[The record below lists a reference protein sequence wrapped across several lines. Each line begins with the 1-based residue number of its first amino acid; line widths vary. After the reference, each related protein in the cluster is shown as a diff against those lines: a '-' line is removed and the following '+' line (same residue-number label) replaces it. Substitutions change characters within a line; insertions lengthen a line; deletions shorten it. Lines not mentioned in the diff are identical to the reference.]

1 MVQEKKPI
9 EDRRIEG
16 GVVEWW
22 SGGVVEWW
30 SGGER
35 LPGHS
40 IQYIIEETLPCMTKV
55 RKCSY

>member
-35 LPGHS
+35 LPGHT
-40 IQYIIEETLPCMTKV
+40 QFYIDGNRRRNTTL
-55 RKCSY
+55 YD

>member
-9 EDRRIEG
+9 ARIEC

-22 SGGVVEWW
+22 SGGGGVVEWW

-35 LPGHS
+35 LPGHTA
-40 IQYIIEETLPCMTKV
+40 YTVYNRRNPNL
-55 RKCSY
+55 YD

>member
-9 EDRRIEG
+9 EDRRIE
-16 GVVEWW
+16 
-22 SGGVVEWW
+22 GGVVEWW

>member
-35 LPGHS
+35 LPGHTV
-40 IQYIIEETLPCMTKV
+40 YNRRNTTL
-55 RKCSY
+55 YD